1 MRWRFAALVV
11 GGLALILAA
20 SGPIAGQGG
29 GSKSVLAAEVTFR
42 NGGED
47 MIQGDNLVEGVPIL
61 GTINASGRFSLTDNA
76 ETGHRVHVNLLDSLS
91 LPPNYP
97 NCRPWGQPP
106 KWTWTLPLPPDI
118 STPTSVRISTYVQFT
133 YDTLSATWVP
143 VPEQGPGGKVNEHYL
158 SLFELRPGHMA
169 YVQFVIELRVAST
182 NDIYWPNLNRD
193 WDATEGKTG
202 GIVEVHADP
211 DNSPV
216 PLGAAGDKFLFQP
229 LILTGMAPR
238 YMGPNQANLSVQDNS
253 DFNKDPSG
261 VCTMGTFLMP
271 FSMTVTRK

>member
-1 MRWRFAALVV
+1 MRWRFAALVI

-29 GSKSVLAAEVTFR
+29 GTKSVLAAEVTFR
-42 NGGED
+42 NAPSD
-47 MIQGDNLVEGVPIL
+47 MIQGDDLVGGVPIL
-61 GTINASGRFSLTDNA
+61 GMINASGRFSLTDNA
-76 ETGHRVHVNLLDSLS
+76 ETGHRVHVNLLASLLTS
-91 LPPNYP
+91 PTYP
-97 NCRPWGQPP
+97 NCWPWRLP
-106 KWTWTLPLPPDI
+106 KVWDLPLPPDI
-118 STPTSVRISTYVQFT
+118 SSPTSVRISTYVQFT
-133 YDTLSATWVP
+133 YNTQNATWVP
-143 VPEQGPGGKVNEHYL
+143 VPEPGPGGKVNEHYL
-158 SLFELRPGHMA
+158 SLFELGPGQMA

-211 DNSPV
+211 DNSPE
-216 PLGAAGDKFLFQP
+216 PLGAPGDKFLFQP
-229 LILTGMAPR
+229 LTLTGMAPR

-261 VCTMGTFLMP
+261 VCTMGTFEMP
-271 FSMTVTRK
+271 FMMTVTRK